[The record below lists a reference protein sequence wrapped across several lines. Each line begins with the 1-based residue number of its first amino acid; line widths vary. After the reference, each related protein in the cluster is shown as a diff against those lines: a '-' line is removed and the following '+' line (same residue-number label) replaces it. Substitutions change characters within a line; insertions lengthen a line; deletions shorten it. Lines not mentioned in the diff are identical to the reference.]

1 MNNELI
7 FVYGTLRQGT
17 ASPMEKLL
25 ERHCTFF
32 AEAFLQGI
40 LYDLGGYPGVIESIH
55 PTDKVL
61 GELYQVERGYKL
73 WPQLDHYEQCTI
85 DFPEPHEYVRTQR
98 SVFLANGE
106 QVQAWVYLFNWHAGD
121 LKKIAS
127 GDYFSYLKSHDQLQ

>member
-25 ERHCTFF
+25 ARHCTFV

-40 LYDLGGYPGVIESIH
+40 LYDLGGYPGVIESAN

-61 GELYQVERGYKL
+61 GELYQIERGYQL
-73 WPQLDHYEQCTI
+73 WPRLDHYEQCTI
-85 DFPEPHEYVRTQR
+85 DFTEPHEYVRRKR
-98 SVFLANGE
+98 SVLLNHGE
-106 QVQAWVYLFNWHAGD
+106 QVQAWVYLFNWRADD
-121 LKKIAS
+121 LVKIAS
-127 GDYFSYLKSHDQLQ
+127 GDYLSYLNNCDQVR